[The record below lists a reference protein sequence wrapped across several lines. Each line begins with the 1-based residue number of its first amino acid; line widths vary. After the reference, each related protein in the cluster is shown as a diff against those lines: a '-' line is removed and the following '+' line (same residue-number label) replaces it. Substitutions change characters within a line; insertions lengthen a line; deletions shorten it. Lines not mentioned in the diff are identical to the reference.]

1 MVRYTCQLCG
11 SRNWSFGFYIA
22 EFEQKGKDR
31 AKYGERLL
39 DELASK
45 IDIKGL
51 SARNLKLFRQF
62 YFSYPQIMQSV
73 IAQLQQMEFTL
84 PHFEKLLL
92 EKPRNTSKI
101 VQSAIAQSQNTT
113 ILIPP
118 EKIIDNLSYTHLV
131 QLLPINDPQKRSFYE
146 LESIKGIWSVSELKR
161 QINSLLY
168 ERCGI
173 SAKPDS
179 LISQLKKTPQKGLVK
194 DIYTF
199 EFLGLPQ
206 KDAVE
211 ENDLETA
218 LLNHLQ
224 SFLLELGH
232 GFCLEARQKR
242 ILIGDDYFFVDL
254 VFYHRILK
262 CHVLIDLKVE
272 QFTHNNAG
280 QLNTYINYYKKNVQL
295 PDDNHPIGILL
306 VTNKNKALVKYA
318 TAGMDNNLFVRKYL
332 LQLPD
337 KKQLEAFIINE
348 LKKI

>member
-1 MVRYTCQLCG
+1 MDFNSLIHSIRQTHNNLQAAAVKAVNKTLTI
-11 SRNWSFGFYIA
+11 RNWVIGFYIA

-39 DELASK
+39 DELALK

-62 YFSYPQIMQSV
+62 YFSYPQIMQPI
-73 IAQLQQMEFTL
+73 IAQLRQMEFTL
-84 PHFEKLLL
+84 PHFEKLQL
-92 EKPRNTSKI
+92 EKSRNPSKI

-113 ILIPP
+113 IIIPP
-118 EKIIDNLSYTHLV
+118 EKIINNLFYTHLV

-146 LESIKGIWSVSELKR
+146 LESIKGVWSVSELKR

-211 ENDLETA
+211 ENGLGNSSATPSA
-218 LLNHLQ
+218 V
-224 SFLLELGH
+224 FLT
-232 GFCLEARQKR
+232 R
-242 ILIGDDYFFVDL
+242 IGSW
-254 VFYHRILK
+254 IL
-262 CHVLIDLKVE
+262 
-272 QFTHNNAG
+272 
-280 QLNTYINYYKKNVQL
+280 
-295 PDDNHPIGILL
+295 P
-306 VTNKNKALVKYA
+306 
-318 TAGMDNNLFVRKYL
+318 
-332 LQLPD
+332 
-337 KKQLEAFIINE
+337 
-348 LKKI
+348 